1 MLQWRDQMHTA
12 LQVIVIR
19 TTEEAVL
26 MQLDKQDPNYD
37 TFGDEEFWIPK
48 SQIDNIDDAE
58 NAEDELSSV
67 ELDIKDWILMKV
79 GIL

>member
-1 MLQWRDQMHTA
+1 MHTA